1 MHKHTFT
8 AYSMIIYPTLCFFI
22 DCENYEFVDHK
33 PLKLVG
39 RVPMG
44 IACTKGYR
52 HLYYV
57 SLVPRPIVG
66 VAWGQGYLYVS
77 E

>member
-1 MHKHTFT
+1 
-8 AYSMIIYPTLCFFI
+8 MIIYPTLCFLLI
-22 DCENYEFVDHK
+22 VKINNMYDHK

-52 HLYYV
+52 YLYV
-57 SLVPRPIVG
+57 SLVPRPNVG
-66 VAWGQGYLYVS
+66 VAWGRGYLYVS
-77 E
+77 EWLCLLLG